1 MSEDS
6 INLEVA
12 SRAELVR
19 VLKQF
24 PLTYEQHQVLD
35 KPGIELLVQQL
46 LRKRGRFTIGLSVLA
61 ATCSAFAI
69 QGIASSSIYLPWIL
83 VASLLGYWSYRRIRR
98 SNSLRETFHRF
109 EQSRLGQTDQQ
120 ISLGDAL
127 RLSFSLD
134 YDEHQAIHH
143 GDDQLVADRMIDRLN
158 KNSAT
163 LALGAA
169 GVALLTWNRAGLQS
183 WPFIIV
189 LAVGVAACSCRNW
202 LQIRRV
208 KRIVG
213 EHAES
218 TIDSGEDPLH
228 VLAEAFGDEEQATSS
243 MPS

>member
-1 MSEDS
+1 M
-6 INLEVA
+6 
-12 SRAELVR
+12 
-19 VLKQF
+19 
-24 PLTYEQHQVLD
+24 
-35 KPGIELLVQQL
+35 
-46 LRKRGRFTIGLSVLA
+46 
-61 ATCSAFAI
+61 
-69 QGIASSSIYLPWIL
+69 
-83 VASLLGYWSYRRIRR
+83 
-98 SNSLRETFHRF
+98 
-109 EQSRLGQTDQQ
+109 GQTDQQ

-134 YDEHQAIHH
+134 YDEHQAIQH

-189 LAVGVAACSCRNW
+189 LAVGVAASSYRNW

-218 TIDSGEDPLH
+218 TIESGEDPLH

-243 MPS
+243 MLS